1 MNKRRNSRN
10 SQTYRFGK
18 GTIFIG
24 VTPERVPAVQ
34 SAYDELL
41 NAGMIDANQYASWT
55 RVLHERGLQSLG
67 TSPGFSF
74 VVESEHA
81 GKVTT

>member
-1 MNKRRNSRN
+1 MNKRRNSKD

-18 GTIFIG
+18 GTLFIG

-34 SAYDELL
+34 SAYNELL
-41 NAGMIDANQYASWT
+41 DAGMIDANQYAHWT
-55 RVLHERGLQSLG
+55 RALHERGLQSLG
-67 TSPGFSF
+67 TSPGFSLD
-74 VVESEHA
+74 VEYEHS